1 MIDPAHPIAK
11 LLREDRRYTLDAYV
25 FLFEA
30 LQYAQ
35 NVLHM
40 GADSPSEASDKPASR
55 RSPRRAK
62 RGEGG
67 ETTDDLTA
75 ESEQQRHVTGQQLCE
90 AIRRY
95 ALEQFGFMAKTVLN
109 SWGVRSTGDFGEIVF
124 NLIRIGRM
132 RKTRHDRREDFNN
145 VYDFET
151 AFQEFK
157 ITME

>member
-1 MIDPAHPIAK
+1 MLDLIRHDK
-11 LLREDRRYTLDAYV
+11 RYRLEAYLFV
-25 FLFEA
+25 FEA
-30 LQYAQ
+30 LHFAQ
-35 NVLHM
+35 
-40 GADSPSEASDKPASR
+40 
-55 RSPRRAK
+55 
-62 RGEGG
+62 
-67 ETTDDLTA
+67 TA
-75 ESEQQRHVTGQQLCE
+75 LGLGRYSESEPPHQPMPEPEQDERGPQRHVTGQELCE

-95 ALEQFGFMAKTVLN
+95 ALEQYGFMAKTVLN